1 MFVLLCY
8 VAVVVIL
15 VHELYALLRHSL
27 ECAVGEEGA
36 LNRRD
41 VLLVGHIGGAR

>member
-15 VHELYALLRHSL
+15 VHELHALAPHSF

-36 LNRRD
+36 LYRRD
-41 VLLVGHIGGAR
+41 VLLVGHLDVAL